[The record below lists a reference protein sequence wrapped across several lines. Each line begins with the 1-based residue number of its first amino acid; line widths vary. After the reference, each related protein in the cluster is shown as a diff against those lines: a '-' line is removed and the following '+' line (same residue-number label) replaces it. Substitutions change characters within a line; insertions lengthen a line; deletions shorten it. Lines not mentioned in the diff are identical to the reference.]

1 MKKLVSLLV
10 IFLAV
15 AGMAIAQAR
24 PGGTMYVATR
34 TLDLKSGT
42 GFLASNTGSL
52 NYGDRVTVVRADGR
66 FVEVRSAEN
75 PSVIGWVA
83 SANLSARPVISGD
96 TATVSAR
103 ETAMAGKGFNQEV
116 ETSYREQNRNLNYP
130 DVDRVEGIS
139 VTEAELRRF
148 LEEGRLRMG
157 E

>member
-1 MKKLVSLLV
+1 MKKLITLLV
-10 IFLAV
+10 IFIAV
-15 AGMAIAQAR
+15 AGMAMAQAR

-42 GFLASNTGSL
+42 GLLASNIGSL
-52 NYGDRVTVVRADGR
+52 NYGDRVTVVRVDGR
-66 FVEVRSAEN
+66 FVEVRSADN
-75 PSVIGWVA
+75 PSVTGWVA

-116 ETSYREQNRNLNYP
+116 ETTYKEQNSNLNYA
-130 DVDRVEGIS
+130 DVDRIEGIS
-139 VTEAELRRF
+139 VTDAELRRF
-148 LEEGRLRMG
+148 LEEGRLQTG